1 MHLSGRERSRNAFRS
16 MATGFAAYPSSGA
29 WAAVAALGMAGAG
42 LLIPLGVAV
51 QAADAALLAG
61 VLALLLGLGWFYAT
75 RRPAP
80 PIAAACQGLAF
91 IIAVSS
97 VLTVLSYLAARA
109 PVPLLDGLYARW
121 DAAIG
126 FDWLAHRRWVAS
138 LPSLELALQLA
149 YFSFQLQLFVIIVAL
164 AALNR
169 PALREFLIA
178 FFITA
183 CVTIAFSLFFPA
195 MGAFHFHKPELF
207 GLAGGD
213 PLQGRWHYAHL
224 EALRAGTLNVI
235 PLRNAEGLIQFPSFH
250 AVMAALFA
258 RALWQAPYLGPP
270 AAALNGLVVLSTL
283 SIGGHYLVDV
293 IAGGLLAAAV
303 LVALRL
309 RETRGARARTPDAAF
324 AGP

>member
-1 MHLSGRERSRNAFRS
+1 MHLAGRERSRNACQS
-16 MATGFAAYPSSGA
+16 VSTGFAAYPSSGA
-29 WAAVAALGMAGAG
+29 WAAVAALGVLGAA
-42 LLIPLGVAV
+42 LLIPLGVTV
-51 QAADAALLAG
+51 HSTDAALLLG
-61 VLALLLGLGWFYAT
+61 VLVLLLGLGWFYAT
-75 RRPAP
+75 HRPAP

-97 VLTVLSYLAARA
+97 VLTVLSYLVARA

-138 LPSLELALQLA
+138 WPALETALKLA

-169 PALREFLIA
+169 PALREFLLA
-178 FFITA
+178 FLITA

-207 GLAGGD
+207 GLAGDD

-224 EALRAGTLNVI
+224 EALRAGALDVI

-270 AAALNGLVVLSTL
+270 AVALNGLVVLSTL

-293 IAGGLLAAAV
+293 IAGGFLAAAV
-303 LVALRL
+303 LVGLRL
-309 RETRGARARTPDAAF
+309 RQSRELRARAPDAAF